1 MHFSHQE
8 ESKQAQFLAL
18 AIVYFISVLMV
29 ARYRDIL
36 DSESSSSTPS
46 RENSVRG
53 SVRSG
58 GNASLA
64 SSKQSLAS
72 EVPSESKGT
81 QTLKSRLA
89 KQPIKVEVTCDPG
102 PSKAGTT
109 HGVVVAADKS
119 DQSNQGRYV
128 M

>member
-1 MHFSHQE
+1 
-8 ESKQAQFLAL
+8 
-18 AIVYFISVLMV
+18 MV

-53 SVRSG
+53 STRSA
-58 GNASLA
+58 GNTSLA

-72 EVPSESKGT
+72 EAPSAESKGT

-89 KQPIKVEVTCDPG
+89 KQPIKEEVTCDPG
-102 PSKAGTT
+102 PEKAKDGSGQGPTAQ
-109 HGVVVAADKS
+109 GEVAEKS
-119 DQSNQGRYV
+119 DQTEQG
-128 M
+128 